1 MQVHPGRDI
10 PIGTLR
16 AIERYL
22 PVRSRKG
29 MAPMSYTANVTRD
42 GNDWLAEVRDLPG
55 AHAFARTLAALRREL
70 ADAIILSADLPDG
83 SPVEIDL
90 VFDDPRLAGMQ
101 AAVDL
106 SIERHRAAEVA
117 ASLTARTEEAARR
130 LVGAGWSVRD
140 VAGALDVTAGRVSQ
154 LTSERRPA

>member
-1 MQVHPGRDI
+1 
-10 PIGTLR
+10 
-16 AIERYL
+16 
-22 PVRSRKG
+22 
-29 MAPMSYTANVTRD
+29 MSYTANVTRE

-83 SPVEIDL
+83 SPIEIDL
-90 VFDDPRLAGMQ
+90 VLDDPQLAGLQ

-106 SIERHRAAEVA
+106 SVERHRAAEVA

-154 LTSERRPA
+154 LTRERRPA

>member
-1 MQVHPGRDI
+1 
-10 PIGTLR
+10 
-16 AIERYL
+16 
-22 PVRSRKG
+22 
-29 MAPMSYTANVTRD
+29 MSYTAIVTRE

-55 AHAFARTLAALRREL
+55 AHAFARTLSALRREL

-117 ASLTARTEEAARR
+117 ASLTARTEGAARQ
-130 LVGAGWSVRD
+130 LVSAGWSVRD

-154 LTSERRPA
+154 LTKERRPA